1 MYPLSTTQ
9 EIKIGRESS
18 CQIILDSVQYPSI
31 SRTHAVLRPLASG
44 NWEVCDLNSAN
55 GTLVNGQRL
64 HGCQRLQ
71 SGDRITVGQN
81 AVTFLFAIESL
92 ADAIRDR
99 EFIPQS
105 PPRSPVGTPSAS
117 PSSSGSGI
125 SLSQLVPILST
136 GKDLRRKAFLI
147 PGIVTVA
154 VVVSMFATIGNFFA
168 FAGLLALYL
177 ALGGFYV
184 IYQMCGKSKPW
195 WVLLAS
201 AIITILLLLTP
212 PVFRIFVFVFRGVL
226 PGNVELAQGRGFLAN
241 LVAHFFG
248 AGMLEELFKALPIL
262 FFYIVGSRLRSPLRE
277 RIGVWEPLDGILL
290 GAASAAGFTLLE
302 TLGQYVPNL
311 VAQVARQSGQ
321 GAGLFIGLQL
331 LIPRV
336 LGSVAGHMAYSGYF
350 GYFIGLSI
358 LKPKNAWVILP
369 IGYLTASALHG
380 FWNAS
385 ASFSTNQNTS
395 LIVSA
400 IVGILSYAFLTAA
413 ILKARSLSPSRAEN
427 FATRLKP

>member
-1 MYPLSTTQ
+1 M
-9 EIKIGRESS
+9 
-18 CQIILDSVQYPSI
+18 
-31 SRTHAVLRPLASG
+31 LRPLASG
-44 NWEVCDLNSAN
+44 DWEVCDLNSAN

-64 HGCQRLQ
+64 YGCQRLQ

-81 AVTFLFAIESL
+81 AVTFLFAIE
-92 ADAIRDR
+92 APAEAIRDR

-105 PPRSPVGTPSAS
+105 PPRSPVGSPSAS
-117 PSSSGSGI
+117 PSSSGAGI

-147 PGIVTVA
+147 PGIVTVV
-154 VVVSMFATIGNFFA
+154 VVVSMFATIGNFVA

-195 WVLLAS
+195 WILLGA
-201 AIITILLLLTP
+201 AITTMVLLLTP
-212 PVFRIFVFVFRGVL
+212 LFNLFVLVFRQLL
-226 PGNVELAQGRGFLAN
+226 PGNVAGLPQGAGFIPTF
-241 LVAHFFG
+241 VAHFFG

-262 FFYIVGSRLRSPLRE
+262 VFFTIGSRLRSPLRE
-277 RIGVWEPLDGILL
+277 RVGVWEPLDGILI

-311 VAQVARQSGQ
+311 VAQVARQAGQ

-358 LKPKNAWVILP
+358 LKPASRRVILP

-385 ASFSTNQNTS
+385 SAFSPNQNTS
-395 LIVSA
+395 LVVSA